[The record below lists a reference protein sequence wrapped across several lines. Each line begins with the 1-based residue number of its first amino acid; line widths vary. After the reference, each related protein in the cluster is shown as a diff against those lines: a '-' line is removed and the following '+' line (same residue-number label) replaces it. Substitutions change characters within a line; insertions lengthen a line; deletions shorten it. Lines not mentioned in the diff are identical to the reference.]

1 MRSFI
6 EKPCALSLAYLCLV
20 LCISS
25 GVQGIWFGRPGD
37 SWMRSKV
44 IWQRPQNEETD
55 QVTEDRGRYP
65 PPRDDVQD
73 ALYSW
78 SAEEEDD
85 KRDGVSSKILFNL
98 IRGEYLITLS
108 NHLIETSSYL
118 QIIEPSHRNLQLSS
132 SSITTK

>member
-1 MRSFI
+1 MRNLTT
-6 EKPCALSLAYLCLV
+6 KPCALSLAYLCLV
-20 LCISS
+20 LCICS

-44 IWQRPQNEETD
+44 IWQRPQNEEMD
-55 QVTEDRGRYP
+55 GPAPADRGRYP
-65 PPRDDVQD
+65 SPGDEPQE

-98 IRGEYLITLS
+98 IRGEYFNPEKRFRIMPPRFHALF
-108 NHLIETSSYL
+108 YL
-118 QIIEPSHRNLQLSS
+118 NDTIPIL
-132 SSITTK
+132 